1 MKRILMMSAIALTLS
16 ACATMP
22 MQGDMKMD
30 CCKKMAAGEMCK
42 MDGKPCKMDCCQK
55 MHNSMMQGGMS
66 DDGMMMKDGM
76 KCGMECCKKMQTS
89 AAKTTTK
96 TVVKKPVAASKPAPA
111 KEEDHSAHH

>member
-1 MKRILMMSAIALTLS
+1 MKKLLIMSALALTLS

-22 MQGDMKMD
+22 MQGEGKMD
-30 CCKKMAAGEMCK
+30 CCKKMDAGEMCK
-42 MDGKPCKMDCCQK
+42 MDCCKE
-55 MHNSMMQGGMS
+55 MHNAMMQGGMS